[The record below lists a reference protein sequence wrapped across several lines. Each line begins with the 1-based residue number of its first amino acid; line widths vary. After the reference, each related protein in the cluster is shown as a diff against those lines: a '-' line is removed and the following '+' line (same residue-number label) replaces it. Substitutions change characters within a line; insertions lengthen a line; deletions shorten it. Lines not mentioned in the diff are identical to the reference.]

1 MKTIC
6 FTGHRPDKL
15 KRGYDLESF
24 SYQKLRGALRNKI
37 VEVINDIMGKSD
49 ETEFKFIVGG
59 AIGID
64 QLAFSICE
72 ELKQEAKEYD
82 ACKIQLELAIPFEKQ
97 ASKWFKKNVDVYEL
111 QKQQTDILTFVDTV
125 EGYEFKGVEVGEYHP
140 AKMMIRNR
148 YMCDNSSIV
157 IAVWNGSKG
166 GTANAVN
173 YAKKIGKEI
182 IVINPDEI

>member
-24 SYQKLRGALRNKI
+24 SYQKLRGILRNKI
-37 VEVINDIMGKSD
+37 VEVINDIIDNQNEKD
-49 ETEFKFIVGG
+49 IKFIFGG

-82 ACKIQLELAIPFEKQ
+82 ACKIELELAIPFEKQ
-97 ASKWFKKNVDVYEL
+97 ASKWYERDGDRYEL
-111 QKQQTDILTFVDTV
+111 QKQQADILTFVDLI
-125 EGYEFKGVEVGEYHP
+125 EGYEFKGVPVGEYHP
-140 AKMMIRNR
+140 AKMQIRNKF
-148 YMCDNSSIV
+148 MCDNSSIV

-166 GTANAVN
+166 GTANAVS

>member
-1 MKTIC
+1 MITIC

-24 SYQKLRGALRNKI
+24 SYQKLRGILRNKI
-37 VEVINDIMGKSD
+37 VETINDAIDNKN
-49 ETEFKFIVGG
+49 ETEFKLIFGG
-59 AIGID
+59 AIGVD
-64 QLAFSICE
+64 QLMFSICE

-82 ACKIQLELAIPFEKQ
+82 ACTIKLELAIPFEKQ
-97 ASKWFKKNVDVYEL
+97 ASKWYERDVDRYEL
-111 QKQQTDILTFVDTV
+111 QKKHADIITFVDTV
-125 EGYEFKGVEVGEYHP
+125 EGYEFKGVPVGEYHP
-140 AKMMIRNR
+140 AKMQLRNR

-173 YAKKIGKEI
+173 YAKKQGKEI
-182 IVINPDEI
+182 IIINPDDI

>member
-15 KRGYDLESF
+15 PFKYNYDSVI
-24 SYQKLRGALRNKI
+24 YQKLRGILRNKI
-37 VEVINDIMGKSD
+37 VDILNDIIDNKNEKD
-49 ETEFKFIVGG
+49 IKFIFGG

-82 ACKIQLELAIPFEKQ
+82 ACTIILEIAIPFEKQ
-97 ASKWFKKNVDVYEL
+97 ASKWYERDVDRYEL
-111 QKQQTDILTFVDTV
+111 QKQQADILTFVDTV
-125 EGYEFKGVEVGEYHP
+125 EGYEFKGVSVGEYHP

>member
-15 KRGYDLESF
+15 GSYDWNTPKNQRIME
-24 SYQKLRGALRNKI
+24 KLKEQIEQEIIHNNVKTFIFGVAL
-37 VEVINDIMGKSD
+37 
-49 ETEFKFIVGG
+49 
-59 AIGID
+59 GID
-64 QLAFSICE
+64 QMAFEIV
-72 ELKQEAKEYD
+72 K
-82 ACKIQLELAIPFEKQ
+82 KIQEYSRYGHDIKMILAIPFEKQ
-97 ASKWFKKNVDVYEL
+97 ASKWFNKNDIDRYNA
-111 QKQQTDILTFVDTV
+111 QKEWADEVIYVDTV
-125 EGYEFKGVEVGEYHP
+125 DGYEFKGVAVGEYHP
-140 AKMMIRNR
+140 AKMMIRNKF
-148 YMCDNSSIV
+148 MVNNSDKI

>member
-24 SYQKLRGALRNKI
+24 SYQKLRGILRNEI

-49 ETEFKFIVGG
+49 ETEFKFIFGG
-59 AIGID
+59 AIGVD
-64 QLAFSICE
+64 QLMFSICE

-82 ACKIQLELAIPFEKQ
+82 ACAIILEIAIPFEKQ
-97 ASKWFKKNVDVYEL
+97 ASKWYERDVDRYEL
-111 QKQQTDILTFVDTV
+111 QKQHADILTFVDTI
-125 EGYEFKGVEVGEYHP
+125 EGYEFKGVPVGEYHP

-148 YMCDNSSIV
+148 YMCDNSNIV

-182 IVINPDEI
+182 IIINPDDI